1 MQLDTDQDV
10 RPDTRTVRVD
20 RAAVVPRQAE
30 PTAQVRRRDLL
41 VAGETERDLQASRVG
56 VGALEDA
63 ELDGRTQAQARVEEI
78 AGVERGPEHELAAA
92 EVEPAAHAEAEQ
104 AEPRSTV
111 VAAPHGRRME
121 LLSREGGRERE
132 RRQRRPRRTN
142 HTGPPSPSLP
152 PSPLLP
158 GVARLPRVAA
168 RP

>member
-1 MQLDTDQDV
+1 L
-10 RPDTRTVRVD
+10 RPDMLGASDTGVD
-20 RAAVVPRQAE
+20 LKAN
-30 PTAQVRRRDLL
+30 
-41 VAGETERDLQASRVG
+41 RVG
-56 VGALEDA
+56 LRAREDA

-132 RRQRRPRRTN
+132 RRQRRPCRT
-142 HTGPPSPSLP
+142 HHAGPPSPSLP
-152 PSPLLP
+152 PSPPLP
-158 GVARLPRVAA
+158 GAA
-168 RP
+168 